1 VGENMGI
8 VFLQPNSRLKAKYG
22 GERACM
28 PVKK

>member
-22 GERACM
+22 GEELACQ
-28 PVKK
+28 